1 MPASIPV
8 RWRRGDAGEAR
19 VRSVT
24 STVKTTT
31 TEAGASQLAR
41 YFLAI
46 LGVGALGGGFAIGFR
61 AALTA
66 VLQLVFH
73 EGDILASFHALP
85 VPWRVAVPVVGG
97 LAAGLLG
104 MVASRR
110 AGGHGV
116 AEIMEAVALGRG
128 QPSIPMALLKGLG
141 SFAAIVSGGSIG
153 REGPIVQFGSGTG
166 ALVGH
171 VLELSPAR
179 VRALVAAGTAAGFA
193 AAYDAPIA
201 AVLFVL
207 EIVTGLLA
215 LEVLLPMLVATA
227 VSTYLTRLVLGETP
241 MYGLRT
247 FRVMSAGEL
256 ALYAVVGVLAGL
268 VGPLFMFALDRG
280 ARVARRA
287 RLPRP
292 ALGALG
298 GLGVG
303 LIAARLPE
311 VCGNGSEAIHLMLD
325 ARIGAGMLAVL
336 LVAKLLATVTSV
348 SSGSPGGVF
357 TPVLFLGAALGGLV
371 GVAGRAVAP
380 SSLALGP
387 LPGGYALVGMACLAA
402 STTHAPLMASALVFE
417 FTGDV
422 SLLPPLMVGTAI
434 ATMIGRSLRPF
445 SIYTEE
451 LERRGIPWRGNL
463 TERLARSVH
472 ARDILQMDP
481 PQVRADAP
489 IDEALALFEQGR
501 TRAVYVDDG
510 DSVRVIDLVAAKGLW
525 AARARG
531 QSPAAG
537 LAGDYAR
544 PVPTA
549 SPEDSLLELSEK
561 LWEVDWGEVPVVAP
575 GPPRRFVGIVTR
587 RDLLGAFDRE
597 VLQRDVLVTR
607 VVWFDGQ
614 RESADYLELPRG
626 QRVELVAPPR
636 WLLGKGVD
644 LGEIHGRCGVTVLG
658 VRGREGAGLLEP
670 SRERALG
677 AEDRLLVK
685 GPPAA
690 IEAFRDKHGN
700 PPE

>member
-1 MPASIPV
+1 MN
-8 RWRRGDAGEAR
+8 GEAR
-19 VRSVT
+19 VRSAT
-24 STVKTTT
+24 PVKTTT
-31 TEAGASQLAR
+31 TEEARASQLAR

-61 AALTA
+61 AALTEA
-66 VLQLVFH
+66 LQVAFH
-73 EGDILASFHALP
+73 ERDILAAFHALP
-85 VPWRVAVPVVGG
+85 VPWRVAVPVAGG
-97 LAAGLLG
+97 LVAGLLG
-104 MVASRR
+104 MVATRR

-171 VLELSPAR
+171 VLKLNPAR

-215 LEVLLPMLVATA
+215 LEVLLPVLVATA

-247 FRVMSAGEL
+247 FRVVSAGEL

-280 ARVARRA
+280 EHVARRA

-336 LVAKLLATVTSV
+336 LVAKLVATVTSV

-357 TPVLFLGAALGGLV
+357 TPALFLGAALGGLV
-371 GVAGRAVAP
+371 GAAGRAVAP

-402 STTHAPLMASALVFE
+402 STTHAPLMASALIFE
-417 FTGDV
+417 ITGDI

-472 ARDILQMDP
+472 ARDILQMEP

-501 TRAVYVDDG
+501 TRAVYVEDG
-510 DSVRVIDLVAAKGLW
+510 SGSVRVIDLHAAKGLW

-531 QSPAAG
+531 ESPPAG
-537 LAGDYAR
+537 PAGDFAR

-549 SPEDSLLELSEK
+549 LPEDSLLELSEK

-575 GPPRRFVGIVTR
+575 GPPRRFLGIVTR

-626 QRVELVAPPR
+626 QRVELVAPPGGCSAGASTSAR
-636 WLLGKGVD
+636 S
-644 LGEIHGRCGVTVLG
+644 TV
-658 VRGREGAGLLEP
+658 E
-670 SRERALG
+670 
-677 AEDRLLVK
+677 
-685 GPPAA
+685 AA
-690 IEAFRDKHGN
+690 
-700 PPE
+700 